1 MKKITAALIYGKND
15 PYQFEDV
22 EIADP
27 VNDEVLVKIT
37 ACGLCHTD
45 EFGRTLGLPA
55 PLVLGHEGAGV
66 IEKVGENVTDFAIG
80 DHVAFSY
87 ASCGHCKNCL
97 EGRPQYC
104 ENFNNIN
111 FGGKA
116 PDGRT
121 KLFKNGK
128 PVSMFFGQS
137 AFAQYATISSRS
149 IVKID
154 KDVDLAMVAPFGCGI
169 QTGAGAVLNT
179 LRPQVDESI
188 AIFGCGAVGMS
199 AIMAAHVAGCRQI
212 IAVGG
217 NEKSLELAKELGATD
232 TVNRKKLPEGE
243 TIAHAVAKV
252 ANSSLNYAI
261 DTSGNGNMIKNAI
274 QSTTLNGKIVVLAPT
289 GVIDSF
295 DVGSDVLM
303 MYRTL
308 IGCCEGDSNPKI
320 FIPRLVQLYKE
331 GKFPVDKIIRTYPF
345 AQLEQ
350 AREDSNSGK
359 VIKAVVRM

>member
-1 MKKITAALIYGKND
+1 MKKITAALIYGQND
-15 PYQFEDV
+15 PYTFDDV

-27 VNDEVLVKIT
+27 VNDEVLVRIT

-55 PLVLGHEGAGV
+55 PLVLGHEGAGI
-66 IEKVGENVTDFAIG
+66 IEQLGNNVQGFAVG

-87 ASCGHCKNCL
+87 ASCGHCKNCI

-111 FGGKA
+111 FGGVGA
-116 PDGRT
+116 DGKT

-154 KDVDLAMVAPFGCGI
+154 KDVDLAMIAPFGCGI

-179 LRPQVDESI
+179 LKPQIDESI

-199 AIMAAHVAGCRQI
+199 AIMAAKVAGCRQI

-217 NEKSLELAKELGATD
+217 NAKSLELAKELGATD
-232 TVNRKKLPEGE
+232 IVNRKQLAEGE
-243 TIAHAVAKV
+243 TIAKAVYKISDGV
-252 ANSSLNYAI
+252 NYAI

-274 QSTTLNGKIVVLAPT
+274 ESTALNGKIVLLAPT
-289 GVIDSF
+289 GVIENF
-295 DVGSDVLM
+295 NIGLDVLM
-303 MYRTL
+303 MYRTI

-320 FIPRLVQLYKE
+320 FIPQLVQLYKE
-331 GKFPVDKIIRTYPF
+331 GKFPVDKIIKTYPF
-345 AQLEQ
+345 EQLEK

-359 VIKAVVRM
+359 VIKAVVTMN